1 VILHLDISMMAKSG
15 SNSSADPLQKAAP
28 PSPQFTES
36 QQESSPDSP
45 DRPENSPDS
54 ADGPSPE
61 DLPKEKLPKEKLP
74 EEELSPEK
82 LSREEISL
90 DATEPF
96 PPDLFRLPV
105 PNKVFSEMPSV
116 SDSALRCLLALI
128 HLSFRFDP
136 AEDTWVHA
144 GEWLSRSDV
153 ETECGLSCQG
163 TRNGLSELENKGW
176 TDVDRSG
183 QGYRHRLALPVP
195 DRRFTYVPTA
205 LLEGASE
212 LASATELRVVLAVLR
227 GTWGWTD
234 RETDPES
241 GRKQT
246 VHDRWTRLSAEDLAE
261 ATGRSTSA
269 VKDAAKALQGRWVE
283 RVRPDSGPYQYRFLP
298 EAIRDTL
305 GEDPGE
311 PPEENTEENAEDNTD
326 VEGNA
331 DVEDR
336 TDIEENAEEDGP
348 ACRAT
353 ANDLAPDRQ
362 NSGPPSFKEK
372 SLARDKH
379 SQTSENGRGS
389 QPEASPAATGDA
401 VPVGFSSDRDRS
413 GAEDQRRPGQE
424 SSPSGTRQRGP
435 DFEDLPPEKQ
445 DLARK
450 LSNVGVWAGRIAD
463 LLSRFSRGR
472 IEANFQLYRQRAQ
485 EQTIRKPGAWLYEA
499 ITDGY
504 ALPNG
509 DALPGAQPGQSEEG
523 SAGGPG
529 RMALP
534 DHKETV
540 SEAKKDAYLAQG
552 VSEDRFHRCLSSS
565 SPASEPQFMYFSPEE
580 GGPERRV

>member
-1 VILHLDISMMAKSG
+1 MRAKSG
-15 SNSSADPLQKAAP
+15 SNSSADPPPKAAP

-36 QQESSPDSP
+36 QQSSSPSSP
-45 DRPENSPDS
+45 GRPENSSDS

-61 DLPKEKLPKEKLP
+61 ELPKREDLPEEKLP

-82 LSREEISL
+82 LSLE
-90 DATEPF
+90 ATEPF
-96 PPDLFRLPV
+96 PPDLFRVPV
-105 PNKVFSEMPSV
+105 PNTVFSEMPEM

-183 QGYRHRLALPVP
+183 QGYRHRLTLSVP

-227 GTWGWTD
+227 ETWGWTD

-241 GRKQT
+241 GQKQT

-269 VKDAAKALQGRWVE
+269 VKDAAKALQGRWIG
-283 RVRPDSGPYQYRFLP
+283 RTRPGNRAYQYRFLP
-298 EAIRDTL
+298 EAVGDTL

-311 PPEENTEENAEDNTD
+311 TPKENTEENAEDNTD
-326 VEGNA
+326 VE
-331 DVEDR
+331 
-336 TDIEENAEEDGP
+336 ENAKEDGP

-362 NSGPPSFKEK
+362 NSGPPSFKEE
-372 SLARDKH
+372 SLTRDKH
-379 SQTSENGRGS
+379 SQTPENGRGS
-389 QPEASPAATGDA
+389 QPEASPAETGDA
-401 VPVGFSSDRDRS
+401 VPADFSSGGDRS

-424 SSPSGTRQRGP
+424 SSPGGTRQRGP

-485 EQTIRKPGAWLYEA
+485 EQTIRKPGAWLYKA
-499 ITDGY
+499 IAEGY
-504 ALPNG
+504 ALPGAESNG
-509 DALPGAQPGQSEEG
+509 EG
-523 SAGGPG
+523 SSSAERAVPN
-529 RMALP
+529 
-534 DHKETV
+534 HKEIL
-540 SEAKKDAYLAQG
+540 SEARKDTYVAQG
-552 VSEDRFHRCLSSS
+552 IAKERFRRCLSPDRS
-565 SPASEPQFMYFSPEE
+565 SPEPQFMYFAPEE
-580 GGPERRV
+580 EGPERRV